1 MKDFYGLVSVRR
13 RRSCKTVGGHKP
25 RQPLLC

>member
-13 RRSCKTVGGHKP
+13 RRSCKPVGGQK